1 MINTYLFTSG
11 LQSIILINK
20 NVSMIIIPAQL
31 ESVGTRKD
39 KTLKLTFGTNELSP
53 AQASELFTIANQF
66 GYLAFKDEN
75 FKREELNAVESL
87 KSELEDT
94 LKKPSQRLRGVLFR
108 LFEQDNDGFKTF
120 SKYYD
125 SKMEQLINHYKS
137 KLG

>member
-1 MINTYLFTSG
+1 
-11 LQSIILINK
+11 
-20 NVSMIIIPAQL
+20 MIIIAAQL

-53 AQASELFTIANQF
+53 SQASELFTIANQF
-66 GYLAFKDEN
+66 GYLD
-75 FKREELNAVESL
+75 FKREELDAVESL

-125 SKMEQLINHYKS
+125 SKMEQLINHYKG

>member
-1 MINTYLFTSG
+1 MISYLYC
-11 LQSIILINK
+11 
-20 NVSMIIIPAQL
+20 MIIIPAQL
-31 ESVGTRKD
+31 EAVTTRKD

-66 GYLAFKDEN
+66 GYLAFKDED
-75 FKREELNAVESL
+75 FKREELDAVESF

>member
-1 MINTYLFTSG
+1 
-11 LQSIILINK
+11 
-20 NVSMIIIPAQL
+20 MIIIPAQL
-31 ESVGTRKD
+31 EAVTTRKD

-66 GYLAFKDEN
+66 GYLAFKDED
-75 FKREELNAVESL
+75 FKREELDAAESL

>member
-1 MINTYLFTSG
+1 MIL
-11 LQSIILINK
+11 
-20 NVSMIIIPAQL
+20 IPAQL

-39 KTLKLTFGTNELSP
+39 KTLKLTFGTNELTPS
-53 AQASELFTIANQF
+53 QAAELFGTANQF
-66 GYLAFKDEN
+66 GYLAFKDES
-75 FKREELNAVESL
+75 FKREELDAVESL

-125 SKMEQLINHYKS
+125 SRMEQLINHYKG

>member
-1 MINTYLFTSG
+1 MIL
-11 LQSIILINK
+11 
-20 NVSMIIIPAQL
+20 IPAQL
-31 ESVGTRKD
+31 EAVTTRKD

-66 GYLAFKDEN
+66 GYLAFKDED
-75 FKREELNAVESL
+75 FKREELDAVESL

-125 SKMEQLINHYKS
+125 SKMEQLINHFKS
-137 KLG
+137 KLT

>member
-1 MINTYLFTSG
+1 MISYLYC
-11 LQSIILINK
+11 
-20 NVSMIIIPAQL
+20 MIIIPAQL
-31 ESVGTRKD
+31 EAVTTRKD

-66 GYLAFKDEN
+66 GYLAFKDED
-75 FKREELNAVESL
+75 FKREELDAVESL